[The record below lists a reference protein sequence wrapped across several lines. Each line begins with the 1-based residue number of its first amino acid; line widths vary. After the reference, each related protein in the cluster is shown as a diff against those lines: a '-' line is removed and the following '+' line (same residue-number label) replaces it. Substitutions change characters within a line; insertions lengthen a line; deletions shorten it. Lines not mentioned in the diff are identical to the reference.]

1 MLKKPLFLETF
12 LLLAIVGI
20 LNYVATR
27 YDLYWSINEFDSLMH
42 FLGGATVSIFFLWG
56 YFYSGAFNS
65 TNTSLT
71 RFLSVSLLGLL
82 LVAVLWEIYE
92 LVLGEAKFAKSTY
105 LSDTTL
111 DFIMDFLGG
120 IAACMYAYLR
130 KIKSTFPVL

>member
-12 LLLAIVGI
+12 LLLAIVGV
-20 LNYVATR
+20 LNYVATT
-27 YDLYWSINEFDSLMH
+27 YDLYWSVTEFDSLMH
-42 FLGGATVSIFFLWG
+42 FLGGATVAIFFLWS

-120 IAACMYAYLR
+120 IVACMYAYLR
-130 KIKSTFPVL
+130 KIKSTFSVL